1 MKENF
6 FKDRVLVKQIRSLL
20 EEKEESYQLDQNVI
34 TFSSEENKISSGYD
48 FFLMTDWIIYDNLV
62 D

>member
-34 TFSSEENKISSGYD
+34 TFSSEEK
-48 FFLMTDWIIYDNLV
+48 
-62 D
+62 